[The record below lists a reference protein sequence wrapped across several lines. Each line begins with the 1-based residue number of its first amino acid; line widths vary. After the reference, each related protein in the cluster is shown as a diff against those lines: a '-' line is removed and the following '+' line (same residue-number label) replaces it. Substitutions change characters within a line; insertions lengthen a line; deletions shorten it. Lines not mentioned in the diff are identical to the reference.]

1 MITAGVGWTCRRVK
15 AVRSVAFTTASLRGK
30 DLVDAGLASWA
41 RDILPRARATL
52 LQNGYVVM
60 NNAVDP
66 ALARALKA
74 EIESLRS
81 ELYANSTHVY
91 VSGKKDP
98 LLLEK
103 DHIQEMELLTVPPS
117 HEHLKQWFDNSTIRK
132 NLNAAIPTLHASHH
146 MIKIQFNEG
155 DGGCFPMHFDSY
167 GDDGKCV
174 TAILYLNEDWVH
186 GHGGELEL
194 YPFPYAPVTIAPV
207 FNRLVL
213 FSSTQMLHRVLPAT
227 HPRYCL
233 TTWLYKSPQTARA
246 TAPSRPADDAFDRMV
261 QQLAVSPFRRH
272 MAKLYYANEW
282 KQSLVASHKPT
293 HAFQAYLD
301 SYHQDIAIIEAA
313 TLKMLST
320 FGKAK
325 DADTT
330 TFPTTTKAFL
340 DRLQRNYQHQSP
352 RNLLFIPWWQ

>member
-15 AVRSVAFTTASLRGK
+15 AVRSAAFTTASLRGK

-41 RDILPRARATL
+41 RDILPRARASL

-186 GHGGELEL
+186 GHGGE
-194 YPFPYAPVTIAPV
+194 
-207 FNRLVL
+207 
-213 FSSTQMLHRVLPAT
+213 
-227 HPRYCL
+227 YCL

-352 RNLLFIPWWQ
+352 PNLLFIPWWQ